1 MTFENMNTD
10 DFFPLLQQTLSD
22 TFKID
27 SYLMHAPYQNFEKMD
42 MGLRRMVWG
51 NYKTNSPL
59 FSLFGSSPYQIIV
72 LQSSLGF
79 YNVIVSL
86 TTDAEPDIL
95 GIMPFL
101 AEPIN
106 QVTINRLIRDNH
118 IDPKYNSVL
127 LHFYYSLPVVDID
140 ELTLM
145 LQHFISFFIPAFKTC
160 SIEYVNYKTESH
172 NTSPNEER
180 FQKFSSDYIAEL
192 ISRLEHCCQA
202 MTAGNTAQA
211 IDFMKKTLDYSASF
225 QSLPAKEIRSRI
237 ASLNFFLA
245 SRMFG
250 TAGILYE
257 NDCDYP
263 IAKALAAD
271 IVTEKMFEPIGKE
284 TLDKACKRI
293 DEADYVI
300 DTGCPIGS
308 INSAM
313 KELLDY
319 AEKKNKRI
327 LTKPDID
334 TMKSLF

>member
-1 MTFENMNTD
+1 
-10 DFFPLLQQTLSD
+10 
-22 TFKID
+22 
-27 SYLMHAPYQNFEKMD
+27 
-42 MGLRRMVWG
+42 
-51 NYKTNSPL
+51 
-59 FSLFGSSPYQIIV
+59 
-72 LQSSLGF
+72 
-79 YNVIVSL
+79 
-86 TTDAEPDIL
+86 
-95 GIMPFL
+95 MPFL

-250 TAGILYE
+250 TAVHPIYVYQQAEAFSLRIKDANSQGEFAHLPFDMVRKYSMLAKNYTYEKYSYLIRTVVNYIDQHLYSELTLSIL
-257 NDCDYP
+257 
-263 IAKALAAD
+263 A
-271 IVTEKMFEPIGKE
+271 EKFDKNPSYLSNAFKKEVGE
-284 TLDKACKRI
+284 TLTSYIGMQRIRASLRYFNTTNMSVAEVAGAVGIPDFGYFSKLFKRHIGISPREYKKMLDK
-293 DEADYVI
+293 
-300 DTGCPIGS
+300 
-308 INSAM
+308 
-313 KELLDY
+313 
-319 AEKKNKRI
+319 
-327 LTKPDID
+327 
-334 TMKSLF
+334 